1 MGHLSFPGNR
11 PMQANLI
18 TDVGLE
24 FSQAFLS
31 SLGIGLLMGMER
43 ERNPSSR
50 AGLRT
55 FALTALL
62 GTLGAML
69 SVRSGTPWLLA
80 VGFLL
85 VGGMMLAAY
94 VAHPDPS
101 DPGTTSV
108 VALLLCYCFGAMTWY
123 GDRTL
128 AVMLATLVT
137 ALLYFKAE
145 LRNLSQNLTRR
156 DLISMLQ
163 FATLSLVILPI
174 LPNQG
179 FGPYSALNPYQIWW
193 MVVLI
198 SGVSLAGY
206 AALRVSGQQHGAPL
220 MGILGG
226 LASSTATT
234 LIFSRHAKAQPAL
247 AGLSLVVILIAN
259 VVVMIRLVLI
269 TLVVQPD
276 LVLTILPMLACG
288 TLVGVALIIGAWKLL
303 GARDGLPEMALTNP
317 AEIRTALT
325 FGCIYA
331 VVLAL
336 AAWLSDVAGAWGLY
350 GIALVSGL
358 TDVDAITLSSLRLYG
373 LGKLPG
379 SEAVTAILLA
389 LLANLVFKLGIVFV
403 VAGAARGR
411 RIAIAFSLLG
421 LGSVA
426 GWALS

>member
-1 MGHLSFPGNR
+1 MSPR
-11 PMQANLI
+11 
-18 TDVGLE
+18 
-24 FSQAFLS
+24 S
-31 SLGIGLLMGMER
+31 SPR
-43 ERNPSSR
+43 Y
-50 AGLRT
+50 
-55 FALTALL
+55 
-62 GTLGAML
+62 
-69 SVRSGTPWLLA
+69 LA
-80 VGFLL
+80 
-85 VGGMMLAAY
+85 
-94 VAHPDPS
+94 
-101 DPGTTSV
+101 
-108 VALLLCYCFGAMTWY
+108 
-123 GDRTL
+123 
-128 AVMLATLVT
+128 
-137 ALLYFKAE
+137 KE
-145 LRNLSQNLTRR
+145 
-156 DLISMLQ
+156 
-163 FATLSLVILPI
+163 
-174 LPNQG
+174 
-179 FGPYSALNPYQIWW
+179 
-193 MVVLI
+193 
-198 SGVSLAGY
+198 VS
-206 AALRVSGQQHGAPL
+206 

-269 TLVVQPD
+269 TLVVQAD
-276 LVLTILPMLACG
+276 LVLTVLPMLACG

-379 SEAVTAILLA
+379 SEAITAILLA

-411 RIAIAFSLLG
+411 RIAIAFALLG